1 MMAKIAKWMLYIASY
16 GLLYV
21 ILIVKS
27 FLGMARDHSMTF
39 AESFSLH
46 LRDNLVFLCTLFV
59 LLIISII
66 WHLYMFR
73 LSNNTRINKEPIGNA
88 TLETVAFIVPY
99 LADFFTIDLNAV
111 ALLSNLFVF
120 ILLGF
125 AFVHSDKIG
134 MSPLF
139 LIRVYKLYSV
149 GNQYI
154 LSRSSS
160 DSLRVAMRDSS
171 NGIQVREICRGTY
184 LHLPTR

>member
-1 MMAKIAKWMLYIASY
+1 MMTKFAKWMLYIASY

-21 ILIVKS
+21 ILIVKI
-27 FLGMARDHSMTF
+27 FLGMTQDNSMRF
-39 AESFSLH
+39 AESLYLH
-46 LRDNLVFLCTLFV
+46 LRDNLVVLCTLFV

-66 WHLYMFR
+66 WCLFMFR
-73 LSNNTRINKEPIGNA
+73 LSNNTRINKEPTGNA

-99 LADFFTIDLNAV
+99 LVAFFTIDINAI

-120 ILLGF
+120 VLLGF

-139 LIRVYKLYSV
+139 LLRGYKLYSV

-160 DSLRVAMRDSS
+160 DSLRVAMRDS
-171 NGIQVREICRGTY
+171 NDGIEVREICRGTY